1 MVVVMT
7 LLWSAAAQL
16 VSFSGQ
22 ARPDTH
28 LKIITVCCRKSLT
41 HRYSCHVHTLNYW
54 KGMLGS
60 HLVVM
65 VMLLSK
71 LLVVQLL
78 KVPVEHQSYTMME
91 EKCPQLLAQPVKLW

>member
-22 ARPDTH
+22 ARPDAH
-28 LKIITVCCRKSLT
+28 FKIIKVFSLKSLT

-60 HLVVM
+60 HLAVV
-65 VMLLSK
+65 VMLL
-71 LLVVQLL
+71 LLVVELL
-78 KVPVEHQSYTMME
+78 KVPVVHQIYMMME
-91 EKCPQLLAQPVKLW
+91 EKCPQLLALPVKLC